1 MRNLSWL
8 IPFISP
14 VATYGN
20 VSAKPSRYSH
30 GDKISEDF
38 LFKIVKLVFIK
49 ILKLILLQ
57 SVLMV
62 SVKVLESLLNKE
74 VKNTHTHTK
83 SKNWNI

>member
-20 VSAKPSRYSH
+20 VAAKPSRYSH

-38 LFKIVKLVFIK
+38 LIQNCKIGFY
-49 ILKLILLQ
+49 
-57 SVLMV
+57 
-62 SVKVLESLLNKE
+62 
-74 VKNTHTHTK
+74 
-83 SKNWNI
+83 

>member
-38 LFKIVKLVFIK
+38 FYSKL
-49 ILKLILLQ
+49 
-57 SVLMV
+57 
-62 SVKVLESLLNKE
+62 
-74 VKNTHTHTK
+74 
-83 SKNWNI
+83 